1 MCQRQLAHAALA
13 HGCCLTGAKRSQ
25 TGPACEIEIQCS
37 RGAENREIENQ
48 SCPADIWKAGCLR
61 RTNRPGDPVPGLM
74 LRVQGLGL
82 RV

>member
-1 MCQRQLAHAALA
+1 MEEL
-13 HGCCLTGAKRSQ
+13 K
-25 TGPACEIEIQCS
+25 IK
-37 RGAENREIENQ
+37 

-74 LRVQGLGL
+74 LRVQGLGF